1 MDYIKG
7 LFGIASPSKVMRDE
21 VGKYLAQGIGV
32 GFERELPNVIDDMAI
47 ACRDMTDAIQSDLDI
62 NAIPNINKSITAQNF
77 YTTKSYQSTT
87 EVVHQPSEVIMQ
99 IDKTKL
105 GRVVVPAYNSQ
116 SKIIGANLS
125 WS

>member
-62 NAIPNINKSITAQNF
+62 NAIPNISKAITAQNF

-99 IDKTKL
+99 IDKTQF

>member
-7 LFGIASPSKVMRDE
+7 LFGIRSPSRVMRDE

-47 ACRDMTDAIQSDLDI
+47 ACRDITDAIQSDLDI

-99 IDKTKL
+99 IDKTQF